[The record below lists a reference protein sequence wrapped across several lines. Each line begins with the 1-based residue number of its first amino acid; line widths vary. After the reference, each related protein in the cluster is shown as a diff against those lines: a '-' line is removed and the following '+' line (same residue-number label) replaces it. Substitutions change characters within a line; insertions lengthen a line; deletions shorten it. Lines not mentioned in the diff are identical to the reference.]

1 MNIGFYYLFSLVMIS
16 RLIFQRKDEPIS
28 KKDCF
33 KKTLLEIICSLVFIF
48 GLKLSLLWLVMIII
62 GLNALSYYLDNRDKG
77 NIFIYRFIVLILYCF
92 AFSAFFPGKA
102 NFMTNNPVIQIVKE
116 FVEEHNLLFFMI
128 KKISWKYFMV
138 FLSGALFVAN
148 EVNHIVRVVLSKLKV
163 EPQMKKED
171 SAKATHQSNNMQ
183 EKNKDTIELK
193 RGRIIGIIERILMYY
208 FVIEGN
214 LTSIGFILAAKS
226 FTRFKEL
233 DDKDFAEYVLIGTL
247 LSAFLAIATGILVKK
262 ALL

>member
-1 MNIGFYYLFSLVMIS
+1 MIS
-16 RLIFQRKDEPIS
+16 RLIFQYKDDSIS
-28 KKDCF
+28 VKDCF

-48 GLKLSLLWLVMIII
+48 GLKLGFLWLAVIII
-62 GLNALSYYLDNRDKG
+62 GLNGLTYYLDNRNKG
-77 NIFIYRFIVLILYCF
+77 NIFIYRFLVLILYCC
-92 AFSAFFPGKA
+92 AFGLFFPAKV
-102 NFMTNNPVIQIVKE
+102 NYITNNPVIQIVKG
-116 FVEEHNLLFFMI
+116 FFEEHNLLFFMI
-128 KKISWKYFMV
+128 KKISWKYFLV
-138 FLSGALFVAN
+138 FLSGALLVAN
-148 EVNHIVRVVLSKLKV
+148 EVNHIVRVVLSRLKV

-171 SAKATHQSNNMQ
+171 SAKATPQTNNMQ
-183 EKNKDTIELK
+183 EKNRDTIELK

>member
-1 MNIGFYYLFSLVMIS
+1 
-16 RLIFQRKDEPIS
+16 
-28 KKDCF
+28 
-33 KKTLLEIICSLVFIF
+33 
-48 GLKLSLLWLVMIII
+48 MIII
-62 GLNALSYYLDNRDKG
+62 GLNGLSYYLDNRDKG
-77 NIFIYRFIVLILYCF
+77 NKFIYRFFVLIFYCF
-92 AFSAFFPGKA
+92 AFSAFFPGKS
-102 NFMTNNPVIQIVKE
+102 NFITSNPMIQIVKG

-128 KKISWKYFMV
+128 KKISWKYFLV
-138 FLSGALFVAN
+138 FLSGALLVAN

-163 EPQMKKED
+163 EPQRENRD
-171 SAKATHQSNNMQ
+171 LEKAALQSNNMQ

-233 DDKDFAEYVLIGTL
+233 DDKNFAEYVLIGTL
-247 LSAFLAIATGILVKK
+247 MSAFLAIAVGILVKK

>member
-1 MNIGFYYLFSLVMIS
+1 MNTCFYYLISIVMIS
-16 RLIFQRKDEPIS
+16 RLIFQFKDDPVS
-28 KKDCF
+28 LRDCL
-33 KKTLLEIICSLVFIF
+33 KKTFFEIIFSLVFIID
-48 GLKLSLLWLVMIII
+48 LKISLLWLIMIII
-62 GLNALSYYLDNRDKG
+62 GLNGLSYYLDNRDKG
-77 NIFIYRFIVLILYCF
+77 NIFIYRFFVLILYCF
-92 AFSAFFPGKA
+92 AFSAFFPEKA
-102 NFMTNNPVIQIVKE
+102 NFITNNPVIQTVKV
-116 FVEEHNLLFFMI
+116 FLEEHNLLFFMI
-128 KKISWKYFMV
+128 KKISWKYFLI
-138 FLSGALFVAN
+138 FLSGALLVAN

-163 EPQMKKED
+163 EPQRKKQD
-171 SAKATHQSNNMQ
+171 LAKATHQSNNMQ

-233 DDKDFAEYVLIGTL
+233 DDKNFAEYVLIGTL
-247 LSAFLAIATGILVKK
+247 LSAFLAIAAGILVKK